1 MPWDSRASFVSTS
14 ASGFGVCVGEFAFQS
29 RPEFPVAAHHLVASA
44 GNTAWVACYDTA
56 RLLRY
61 GGGGGGAG
69 TDTYVDADKDM
80 DMVALRPTSVFLVG
94 DGVQGIAVAHSN
106 PHSNSHS
113 HSRSDSDSEG
123 GSGSGG
129 FVVLSRGFGPGDS
142 TLEYHDLALAP
153 DALALSRSTLAAR
166 TPPSTAA
173 AAAAAGGCREGGGSV
188 SDSAAAAAAVVV
200 SLVSGATLTNK
211 VFMPALA
218 QVRFAVSVVSVLVAA
233 VVHHARPVAGVT
245 STSTRTLVP
254 IAH

>member
-1 MPWDSRASFVSTS
+1 M
-14 ASGFGVCVGEFAFQS
+14 GEFAFQS

-61 GGGGGGAG
+61 GVTGGGGGGAG
-69 TDTYVDADKDM
+69 TDTDADADKDMDMDM

-106 PHSNSHS
+106 PHSHSHS

-153 DALALSRSTLAAR
+153 DALALSHSTPAAR
-166 TPPSTAA
+166 PPPSTAA
-173 AAAAAGGCREGGGSV
+173 AAAAAGGGREGGGSV

-211 VFMPALA
+211 IFMPALA
-218 QVRFAVSVVSVLVAA
+218 QVSSSAC
-233 VVHHARPVAGVT
+233 VHHARPVAGVT

-254 IAH
+254 IAHY

>member
-1 MPWDSRASFVSTS
+1 VPWDSRASFVSTS

-69 TDTYVDADKDM
+69 TDTDVDADKDM
-80 DMVALRPTSVFLVG
+80 DMVALRPTSVLLIG
-94 DGVQGIAVAHSN
+94 DGVQGAAVAHSN
-106 PHSNSHS
+106 PHSH
-113 HSRSDSDSEG
+113 SEG

-173 AAAAAGGCREGGGSV
+173 AAAAAGGGREGGGSV